1 VLVVTGERGW
11 LVRPTPDGVDVTG
24 AEPDQ
29 AAAASGSILTGD
41 PQSVLLWRWRRGGDD
56 LVQIGGDRAP
66 VAKLRELL
74 GNATR

>member
-1 VLVVTGERGW
+1 VVTGERGW
-11 LVRPTPDGVDVTG
+11 LVRPTPDGVDVTQDG
-24 AEPDQ
+24 AGPGRRRVRLHP
-29 AAAASGSILTGD
+29 AGD
-41 PQSVLLWRWRRGGDD
+41 PQSVLLWLWRRGGDD